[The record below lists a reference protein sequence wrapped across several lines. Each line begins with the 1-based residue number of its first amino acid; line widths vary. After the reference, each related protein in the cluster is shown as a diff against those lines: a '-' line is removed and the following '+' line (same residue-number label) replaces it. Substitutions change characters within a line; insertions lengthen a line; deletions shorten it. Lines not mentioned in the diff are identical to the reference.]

1 MNPSLSTE
9 YFRLMLS
16 EVKADKKKAY
26 SIVLDAGFQIL
37 QPVHNKVIGSKRTR
51 QNQDAMILFQMIL
64 SKGLAIQKLIE
75 GAEYRNPKIG
85 ITTSILD
92 PTSIA
97 ALTRT
102 QFEAFSTF
110 HNIYISNSDQN
121 IVDLLHDIWVVVGLK
136 ERQRGFDPTHEEHK
150 IKAKLEEQQ
159 IYEFLLKIQANPIFR
174 KEEIEKQAKI
184 LGWIQNRKFEIAY
197 RNNKLVLLTQKE
209 LFTNSGVNEAFENQ
223 YALLSW
229 FVHPSYISVL
239 QFGQM
244 YEQNFYEENAYTM
257 LRMSRII
264 VSMLIVDYITYFEE
278 ALEEFKTLPEIDQL
292 IIHSDN
298 KTFRSKSDFKT
309 DAMEK
314 LEKELVDFY
323 RNKSTR
329 KHSD

>member
-1 MNPSLSTE
+1 MFAETSE
-9 YFRLMLS
+9 YKRN
-16 EVKADKKKAY
+16 AY
-26 SIVLDAGFQIL
+26 SKVIDAGFQIL
-37 QPVHNKVIGSKRTR
+37 QPVHQKIIGSKRTR
-51 QNQDAMILFQMIL
+51 QNQDAMILFQMVL

-75 GAEYRNPKIG
+75 GAEYRNPKTG
-85 ITTSILD
+85 ISTSILD

-110 HNIYISNSDQN
+110 HNIYISNSDEN
-121 IVDLLHDIWVVVGLK
+121 IVELLHDIWVVVGLK

-159 IYEFLLKIQANPIFR
+159 INELLVKIQANPIFR

-184 LGWIQNRKFEIAY
+184 LGWIQSRKFEIAY
-197 RNNKLVLLTQKE
+197 RNNKLVLLSQKE

-244 YEQNFYEENAYTM
+244 YEQNFYEENANTM
-257 LRMSRII
+257 LRISRII

-309 DAMEK
+309 DAMDK
-314 LEKELVDFY
+314 LEKELVEHF
-323 RNKSTR
+323 RNSAASVQK
-329 KHSD
+329 D

>member
-1 MNPSLSTE
+1 MFAET
-9 YFRLMLS
+9 S
-16 EVKADKKKAY
+16 ESKRSAY
-26 SIVLDAGFQIL
+26 SKVIDAGFQIL
-37 QPVHNKVIGSKRTR
+37 QPVHKKIIGPKRTR
-51 QNQDAMILFQMIL
+51 QNQDAMILFQMVL

-75 GAEYRNPKIG
+75 GAEYRNSKTG
-85 ITTSILD
+85 MTASILD

-121 IVDLLHDIWVVVGLK
+121 IVELLHDIWVIVGLK

-150 IKAKLEEQQ
+150 IKAALEEKQ
-159 IYEFLLKIQANPIFR
+159 ITELLAKIQANPIFR

-197 RNNKLVLLTQKE
+197 RNNKLVLLSQKE

-257 LRMSRII
+257 LRISRII

-309 DAMEK
+309 DAMDK
-314 LEKELVDFY
+314 LEKELVEHF
-323 RNKSTR
+323 RNSATSVQK
-329 KHSD
+329 D